1 MSFKKFGIWG
11 NTEKEIFWKI
21 LPEILSWAEK
31 NKIKPFLT
39 KRISFLAINSC
50 SAISGGLETFF
61 SCSFFFGLVDPGSA
75 ETSPPQKKP
84 CLFGPI

>member
-1 MSFKKFGIWG
+1 MFFKKFGIWG

-39 KRISFLAINSC
+39 KRIS
-50 SAISGGLETFF
+50 E
-61 SCSFFFGLVDPGSA
+61 
-75 ETSPPQKKP
+75 
-84 CLFGPI
+84 